1 MAAVAVTKNR
11 LLTTLT
17 SACVALGVSSSP
29 AEVTEVDSAILLY
42 SEIDR
47 VSLAEMAV
55 SAKHDFGNERI
66 GSLKLVFDALTG
78 SSANGAT
85 PANFAQTFT
94 SPSGSETYTT
104 APGETPLDGSFRDVR
119 GAIDAS
125 YSFPMSRLTKAVV
138 GSHFSSEMDYTS
150 IGVNSSISRD
160 FNKRN
165 TTLSLGLALSHDII
179 NPQGG
184 RPDPLTTMIDQQEDD
199 DDDDDLLLNG
209 LSKDDDDDIPNRLS
223 GSGIKNVADIVLS
236 LTQAIDRNTISRLN
250 YSYGRVSG
258 YQNDPYKFVSLVYPD
273 SINYLYESRQDLR
286 NKHVLFGEVKRNFS
300 GDVLTASYRFMKDDW
315 GIKSHTV
322 DMRYRLQ
329 KTDKSYF
336 QPHVRWYNQSAA
348 DHFIPYLTTDEPIPE
363 YASSD
368 YRLSNMTAVTY
379 GLKYGRTLSSG
390 RMFSVRLEHY
400 KKLKNTPPGDVPDAM
415 SGLDIYPSVDAI
427 ILQASFS
434 LGF

>member
-1 MAAVAVTKNR
+1 MAVTKNR

-17 SACVALGVSSSP
+17 SACVALGVSSSS

-55 SAKHDFGNERI
+55 SAKHDFGNERV
-66 GSLKLVFDALTG
+66 GSLKLVYDSLTG

-85 PANFAQTFT
+85 SANFSQTFT

-104 APGETPLDGSFRDVR
+104 APGETPLDGSFKDTRS
-119 GAIDAS
+119 AIDAS
-125 YSFPMSRLTKAVV
+125 YSFPLSRLTKAVI
-138 GSHFSSEMDYTS
+138 GSHFSTEMDYTS

-165 TTLSLGLALSHDII
+165 TTLSLGVAFSHDII

-184 RPDPLTTMIDQQEDD
+184 RPDPLTTMIDQQDDD
-199 DDDDDLLLNG
+199 DDDDDLLLYG
-209 LSKDDDDDIPNRLS
+209 SSKDDDDDEIPNRLP
-223 GSGIKNVADIVLS
+223 GHGTKNAADIILS
-236 LTQAIDRNTISRLN
+236 LTQVIDRNTISRLN

-286 NKHVLFGEVKRNFS
+286 NKHALFGEFKRNIS

-315 GIKSHTV
+315 GIKSHTI
-322 DMRYRLQ
+322 DMRYRWK
-329 KTDKSYF
+329 KTEKSYF

-348 DHFIPYLTTDEPIPE
+348 DHFIPYLTTDEPMPE

-368 YRLSNMTAVTY
+368 YRLSDMTAVTY

-390 RMFSVRLEHY
+390 RVFSVRLEHY
-400 KKLKNTPPGDVPDAM
+400 KKLKNKSPPDVPEAM
-415 SGLDIYPSVDAI
+415 SGLDLYPSVDAI